1 MLKHTAVFAVAVILG
16 LAVLGLDAPN
26 IPASMTGAWQVD
38 TRHSDVQLVTD
49 GMTDYGKRQWTLRWG
64 SDERTVR

>member
-1 MLKHTAVFAVAVILG
+1 MLKRIAVIPIAVVLALG
-16 LAVLGLDAPN
+16 VLGLSVSTTPV
-26 IPASMTGAWQVD
+26 STTGAWQVD